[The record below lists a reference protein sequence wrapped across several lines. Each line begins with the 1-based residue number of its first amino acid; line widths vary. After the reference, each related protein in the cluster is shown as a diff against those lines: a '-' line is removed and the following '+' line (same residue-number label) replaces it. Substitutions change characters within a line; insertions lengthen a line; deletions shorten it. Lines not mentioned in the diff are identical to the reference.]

1 MKKNEITFPTTQ
13 YFNGLNP
20 SVEAI
25 AKRILFFHRL
35 FQFSTTNFNYTLL
48 DDICSRVSN
57 VCPTCVE
64 ESRANVRVS
73 HGFGTDSME
82 KPISYSMWRVR
93 ARIVTG
99 KRWEKVIFRDEL
111 FSINRK
117 PFLCTLLLNSPGMQF
132 EPKQLASLLCIT
144 RYLFSRTIPNN
155 NIPSRPFFSPCISR
169 VYTHTYIHLS
179 YEENPRGTCSLG
191 LLASSIR
198 FVLNREGGG
207 GGVRFCRGCITDRW
221 GRWRK
226 SEAERWT
233 IHRKEE
239 KRVTGIATN
248 HSSRFLL
255 AFFFLSPLLSL
266 SWRSGKTKK
275 DRAKEREREE
285 IEDNSLEFHRD
296 QHFSIRR
303 IIHFFSPPSIGRSPS
318 LFPPFLPIAVGY
330 FFFPSCAASRTLWRV
345 GGLLFEV
352 LIKRWKFFSC
362 FIANLESLT
371 PLSRLIG
378 R

>member
-1 MKKNEITFPTTQ
+1 
-13 YFNGLNP
+13 
-20 SVEAI
+20 
-25 AKRILFFHRL
+25 
-35 FQFSTTNFNYTLL
+35 
-48 DDICSRVSN
+48 
-57 VCPTCVE
+57 
-64 ESRANVRVS
+64 
-73 HGFGTDSME
+73 
-82 KPISYSMWRVR
+82 
-93 ARIVTG
+93 
-99 KRWEKVIFRDEL
+99 
-111 FSINRK
+111 
-117 PFLCTLLLNSPGMQF
+117 MQF

-169 VYTHTYIHLS
+169 IHTHTHIHLS

-198 FVLNREGGG
+198 FVLNREAGG

-221 GRWRK
+221 RK
-226 SEAERWT
+226 SEAERRT

-255 AFFFLSPLLSL
+255 VFFFLSPLLSL

-275 DRAKEREREE
+275 DRAKERDREE

-303 IIHFFSPPSIGRSPS
+303 IIHFFSIGRSPS
-318 LFPPFLPIAVGY
+318 LFSYPSRSDT
-330 FFFPSCAASRTLWRV
+330 FFFLRV
-345 GGLLFEV
+345 QPPGHCDV
-352 LIKRWKFFSC
+352 LVGCFSKY
-362 FIANLESLT
+362 
-371 PLSRLIG
+371 
-378 R
+378 